1 MTGMT
6 TTTMMGTTSACAE
19 NTFWLTMFGG
29 ECWNYLRVRG
39 EYWKPGWTHPRLPE
53 LPPRARRI
61 LTKFGSQRLSG
72 GTTSACAE
80 NTSQS
85 HQQSAPARNYLR
97 VRGEYRLWKTATNI
111 TSELPPRAR
120 RILFASLFE
129 KFLPGTTSA
138 CAENTSGFQWCAP
151 YYWNYLRVRGEYR
164 ARRSCTTWAK
174 ELPPRA
180 RRILF
185 MPAVLRAFGGTTSA
199 CAENT

>member
-1 MTGMT
+1 MRGEYSKKILLTLTLLELPPRARRIRVTGMT

-97 VRGEYRLWKTATNI
+97 VRGEYSRTLFCSMDSK
-111 TSELPPRAR
+111 ELPPRAR
-120 RILFASLFE
+120 RIPALGPVRKTL
-129 KFLPGTTSA
+129 KGTTSA
-138 CAENTSGFQWCAP
+138 CAENTLVCMIMVAGCR
-151 YYWNYLRVRGEYR
+151 NYLRVRGEYNPIHG
-164 ARRSCTTWAK
+164 A
-174 ELPPRA
+174 
-180 RRILF
+180 
-185 MPAVLRAFGGTTSA
+185 
-199 CAENT
+199 

>member
-1 MTGMT
+1 MECANLGIGTTSACAENTPSLRVGGLPMRNYLRVRGEYSKKILLTLTLLELPPRARRIRVTGMT

-97 VRGEYRLWKTATNI
+97 VRGEYSRT
-111 TSELPPRAR
+111 
-120 RILFASLFE
+120 LFCSMD
-129 KFLPGTTSA
+129 S
-138 CAENTSGFQWCAP
+138 
-151 YYWNYLRVRGEYR
+151 
-164 ARRSCTTWAK
+164 K

-180 RRILF
+180 RRIQ
-185 MPAVLRAFGGTTSA
+185 
-199 CAENT
+199 